1 MESLIQGF
9 AREALVPFFRKPY
22 MMGRRS
28 YGKLLW
34 PVIFVIWILSAGC
47 STLPSAT
54 PTNAEDIPK
63 RRPSGT
69 IIGDGVSVPGPQAV
83 DTQPPSSVAYSGDT
97 GHTPTVP
104 LREISVS
111 KAVSIQTQEPSPS
124 TVATRKRGLPSRA
137 ATPAKP
143 VAEPESSPTGIPK
156 PPVRDLYELARSL
169 NQAPDVVLPLTY
181 DAYLN
186 LKEGDRENFYV
197 VDLVGV
203 RTERIDATLKLV
215 SAYAY
220 WYVEDGLSI
229 SKSDLEAAAHYFD
242 QRIYP
247 EVTKTFGPL
256 WPAGFKPGHRITILN
271 ASLRGFSGYYSSADE
286 HPTAAHQLSN
296 QRKMIYLNSA
306 VLKTGSPDYLSI
318 LTHELQHAVHWNLN
332 KGQST
337 WLNEGLSQVAQ
348 NILGFLPHTITAFSN
363 NLPVSL
369 VYWPLRALDSA
380 SNYGAAFLYAQFLSN
395 QYALNGDLRPL
406 IETGEAGIDAV
417 DDYLASLGEQDD
429 FDTLFGRWIVAN
441 YLGEAYAGPFGYG
454 EFQVDL
460 RHTDVLDT
468 VGTFTRTQPQ
478 YSARYFLLDLEEE
491 QVNVT
496 FSGDSHVT
504 IVPVDPPTANHCWWS
519 NRGDSI
525 STTLTREVDLSLTR
539 QATLRF
545 RLWYEIEENWDYAYV
560 QVSTNGGL
568 TWDIV
573 SGDLSTDR
581 NPVGSSYGP
590 GYSGISNGWVEDA
603 VDLTPY
609 VGQKVLVRFHYV
621 TDDASNGT
629 GVCLDTI
636 EIPEIGFLDDASED
650 KGWVSEGFFRTD
662 NRVPQGYSVWFI
674 ETRNN
679 RDVIRLLELEDSN
692 QGRIT
697 LSNLEQL
704 DRLVVVV
711 GSLSRN
717 SSQKARYRLI
727 LESGE

>member
-1 MESLIQGF
+1 MRLWRDPFVKLIRRDGDCMKN
-9 AREALVPFFRKPY
+9 PF
-22 MMGRRS
+22 
-28 YGKLLW
+28 L
-34 PVIFVIWILSAGC
+34 PVIFVIWVLAAGC
-47 STLPSAT
+47 NTLPSST
-54 PTNAEDIPK
+54 PTKIADMPEN
-63 RRPSGT
+63 RPSGT
-69 IIGDGVSVPGPQAV
+69 IIGDGVHLARPKPAGTRPPTPVAHPRDPGL
-83 DTQPPSSVAYSGDT
+83 
-97 GHTPTVP
+97 TPTVT
-104 LREISVS
+104 LRAISTPT
-111 KAVSIQTQEPSPS
+111 AVSIQTQEPYTSA
-124 TVATRKRGLPSRA
+124 VATPTLGLSSKA
-137 ATPAKP
+137 ATLAKP
-143 VAEPESSPTGIPK
+143 VAEPESSPGVIPNA
-156 PPVRDLYELARSL
+156 PVRNVYELARSL
-169 NQAPDVVLPLTY
+169 NLRTPDVVLPLTY
-181 DAYLN
+181 DGYLN
-186 LKEGDRENFYV
+186 LEEGDRANFHV

-203 RTERIDATLKLV
+203 RTDRIGATLKLV

-229 SKSDLEAAAHYFD
+229 SESDLEDASHYFD
-242 QRIYP
+242 QIIYP

-256 WPAGFKPGHRITILN
+256 WPAGFEPGRRITILN

-286 HPTAAHQLSN
+286 YPTAVHQLSN

-306 VLKTGSPDYLSI
+306 VLKTGSRDYLSI

-348 NILGFLPHTITAFSN
+348 NILGFQPHTITAFSN

-380 SNYGAAFLYAQFLSN
+380 SNYGAAFLYAQFLRK
-395 QYALNGDLRPL
+395 QYASNGGVRPL
-406 IETGEAGIDAV
+406 IETGESGIDAI
-417 DDYLASLGEQDD
+417 DDYLAFLGEQDD

-441 YLGEAYAGPFGYG
+441 YLGELYAGPFSYG
-454 EFQVDL
+454 EFQVEV

-468 VGTFTRTQPQ
+468 VGTFSVTQPQ
-478 YSARYFLLDLEEE
+478 YSARYFLVDLEEE
-491 QVNVT
+491 QVNVR
-496 FSGDSHVT
+496 FSGDSNVSV
-504 IVPVDPPTANHCWWS
+504 VPVDPPTANRCWWG

-539 QATLRF
+539 QATLGF

-560 QVSTNGGL
+560 QVSTNSGL

-590 GYSGISNGWVEDA
+590 GYSGTSNGWVEDA

-609 VGQKVLVRFHYV
+609 VGQKVLVRFHYI

-629 GVCLDTI
+629 GVCLDAI
-636 EIPEIGFLDDASED
+636 EIPEIGFFDDASED

-662 NRVPQGYSVWFI
+662 NRVPQGYSVWVI

-679 RDVIRLLELEDSN
+679 KDVIYPLELEDSN
-692 QGRIT
+692 QGQIT

-704 DRLVVVV
+704 DRLVIVV
-711 GSLSRN
+711 GSLSRY

-727 LESGE
+727 LESGENN